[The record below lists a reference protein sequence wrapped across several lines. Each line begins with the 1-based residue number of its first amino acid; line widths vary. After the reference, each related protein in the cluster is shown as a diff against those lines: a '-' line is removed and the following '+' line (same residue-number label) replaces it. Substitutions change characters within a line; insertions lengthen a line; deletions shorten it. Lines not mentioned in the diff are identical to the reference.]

1 MSSVPGVAA
10 ATDGA
15 DEVGGIRDPDGR
27 VRPLVQLTVALVLG
41 ISTWF
46 SATAVVPQLTEVW
59 ELSATGKAWLTI
71 SVILGFV
78 SGALVSSALNIA
90 DRVRPQVVMLVGC
103 VGAGV
108 ANLGLIWAGG
118 IELGV
123 PLRFVTGLF
132 IAGVYPPSFKLI
144 STWYRKGRGLALG
157 VLAAG
162 IIFGNASPHLA
173 NALGG
178 IDWESVIYATSA
190 MSIIGGLVTCSVK
203 DGPFEFPQTVFD
215 PRQIGRVFSNRG
227 VRLASIGYFG
237 HMWEL
242 FAMAAW
248 FLIFFGDHLEA
259 SGEVALPLAAF
270 VTWVVITIGALGS
283 WVGGFV
289 ADRWGR
295 TNFTALMLAI
305 SGLCSLGIGLLF
317 DGPTWLIIVV
327 GLIWG
332 FTVVADS
339 AQFSA
344 IVTEVGD
351 QSHVGTAL
359 TMQIAI
365 GFTISAATIWIIP
378 LIEEAVTWT
387 WAFSVLAIGPAVGIA
402 AMLRLKSLPEAALI
416 AGGRG

>member
-1 MSSVPGVAA
+1 MPESGDPVDA
-10 ATDGA
+10 
-15 DEVGGIRDPDGR
+15 VGPDPEGR
-27 VRPLVQLTVALVLG
+27 LLPLTFLTIALVLCL
-41 ISTWF
+41 STWF
-46 SATAVVPQLTEVW
+46 SATAVVPQLTDVW
-59 ELSATGKAWLTI
+59 SLSSTGRAWLTI

-78 SGALVSSALNIA
+78 AGALFSATLNIA
-90 DRVRPQVVMLVGC
+90 DRVRPQLVMLVGGI
-103 VGAGV
+103 GAGV
-108 ANLGLIWAGG
+108 ANLALIWAD
-118 IELGV
+118 GV
-123 PLRFVTGLF
+123 EVGVALRFVTGFF
-132 IAGVYPPSFKLI
+132 IAGIYPPSFKLI
-144 STWYRKGRGLALG
+144 STWFRKGRGMALG

-162 IIFGNASPHLA
+162 IVLGNATPHLA

-178 IDWESVIYATSA
+178 IDWRSVIYTTTIMSA
-190 MSIIGGLVTCSVK
+190 IGGILAFSVK
-203 DGPFEFPQTVFD
+203 TGPFEFPRSVFD
-215 PRQIGRVFSNRG
+215 PGQVGRVFANRG

-248 FLIFFGDHLEA
+248 FLIFVGDHRVA
-259 SGEVALPLAAF
+259 RGEEALPVAAF
-270 VTWVVITIGALGS
+270 ATFVVIAMGSAGS

-295 TNFTALMLAI
+295 TNFTALMLTI

-317 DGPTWLIIVV
+317 DGPTWPIVV
-327 GLIWG
+327 LGLVWG

-351 QSHVGTAL
+351 QSYVGTAL

-378 LIEEAVTWT
+378 LVEEILSWK
-387 WAFSVLAIGPAVGIA
+387 WAFAVLALGPLVGIA
-402 AMLRLKSLPEAALI
+402 AMLRLKRLPEAAKI
-416 AGGRG
+416 AGGLG

>member
-1 MSSVPGVAA
+1 MSRREDRDTVDAA
-10 ATDGA
+10 LS
-15 DEVGGIRDPDGR
+15 DPAGR
-27 VRPLVQLTVALVLG
+27 LVPLVLLTISLVFGL
-41 ISTWF
+41 STWF

-59 ELSATGKAWLTI
+59 SLSSTGRAWLTI

-78 SGALVSSALNIA
+78 VGALFSATFNIA
-90 DRVRPQVVMLVGC
+90 DRVRPQVVMIVGGI
-103 VGAGV
+103 GAGI
-108 ANLGLIWAGG
+108 ANLGLIWA
-118 IELGV
+118 EGV
-123 PLRFVTGLF
+123 EPGVILRFVTGFF
-132 IAGVYPPSFKLI
+132 IAGIYPPSFKLI
-144 STWYRKGRGLALG
+144 STWYRSGRGMALG

-162 IIFGNASPHLA
+162 IVLGNATPHLA

-178 IDWESVIYATSA
+178 IDWESVIYATTI
-190 MSIIGGLVTCSVK
+190 MSLIGGVVAFSVK
-203 DGPFEFPQTVFD
+203 DGPFEFPRSVFD
-215 PRQIGRVFSNRG
+215 PRQVGRVFSNRG

-248 FLIFFGDHLEA
+248 FLIFLGDHRIA
-259 SGEVALPLAAF
+259 RGEQALPLAAF
-270 VTWVVITIGALGS
+270 ATFAVIAMGSAGS
-283 WVGGFV
+283 WVGGFI

-295 TNFTALMLAI
+295 TNFTALMLTI

-317 DGPTWLIIVV
+317 EGPTWPIIVL

-351 QSHVGTAL
+351 QSYVGTAL

-378 LIEEAVTWT
+378 IVEEITTWR
-387 WAFSVLAIGPAVGIA
+387 WAFAVLALGPLVGIA
-402 AMLRLKSLPEAALI
+402 AMLRLKRLPESAKI
-416 AGGRG
+416 AGGLG

>member
-1 MSSVPGVAA
+1 MSDTPHELADHVPSL
-10 ATDGA
+10 
-15 DEVGGIRDPDGR
+15 DPDGR
-27 VRPLVQLTVALVLG
+27 LRPLVLLTLALILG

-46 SATAVVPQLTEVW
+46 SATAVVPQLTELW
-59 ELSATGKAWLTI
+59 NLAATGKAWLTI

-78 SGALVSSALNIA
+78 VGAVISAIFNLA
-90 DRVRPQVVMLVGC
+90 DRVRPQTVMLVGC
-103 VGAGV
+103 IGAGL
-108 ANLGLIWAGG
+108 ANLGLLWSSG
-118 IELGV
+118 IELGI
-123 PLRFVTGLF
+123 PLRFATGLF

-144 STWYRKGRGLALG
+144 STWYRRGRGMALG

-162 IIFGNASPHLA
+162 IIVGNASPHLA

-178 IDWESVIYATSA
+178 VDWRGVIYATTA
-190 MSIIGGLVTCSVK
+190 MSIIGGLIAYTVE
-203 DGPFEFPQTVFD
+203 DGPFEFPRTVFD
-215 PRQIGRVFSNRG
+215 PRQIGLVFANRG

-248 FLIFFGDHLEA
+248 FLIFFGDHVEV
-259 SGEVALPLAAF
+259 SGARALPFAAF
-270 VTWVVITIGALGS
+270 ITWMVITAGAFGS
-283 WVGGFV
+283 WFGGLI

-295 TNFTALMLAI
+295 TNFAALMLTI
-305 SGLCSLGIGLLF
+305 SGLCSLMIGLLF
-317 DGPTWLIIVV
+317 GGPTWLVIVV

-344 IVTEVGD
+344 MVTETGD
-351 QSHVGTAL
+351 QSYVGTAL
-359 TMQIAI
+359 TMQMAI
-365 GFTISAATIWIIP
+365 GFTISASTIWIIP
-378 LIEEAVTWT
+378 ILQEAVTWT
-387 WAFSVLAIGPAVGIA
+387 WAFAALAIGPIVGIA

>member
-1 MSSVPGVAA
+1 MVS
-10 ATDGA
+10 
-15 DEVGGIRDPDGR
+15 DPDGR
-27 VRPLVQLTVALVLG
+27 LVPLLLLTVALVLG

-46 SATAVVPQLTEVW
+46 SATAVVPQLAEEW
-59 ELSATGKAWLTI
+59 ALSATGKAWLTI

-78 SGALVSSALNIA
+78 VGALVSSALNIA
-90 DRVRPQVVMLVGC
+90 DRVRPQVVMLVGA
-103 VGAGV
+103 VGAGL
-108 ANLGLIWAGG
+108 ANLGLIWAD
-118 IELGV
+118 GV
-123 PLRFVTGLF
+123 ATGVLLRFVTGF
-132 IAGVYPPSFKLI
+132 FVAGVYPPAFKLI
-144 STWYRKGRGLALG
+144 ATWYRVGRGMALG

-162 IIFGNASPHLA
+162 IILGNASPHLA

-178 IDWESVIYATSA
+178 VDWNSVIYATSV
-190 MSIIGGLVTCSVK
+190 MSVMGGLFAFSVR
-203 DGPFEFPQTVFD
+203 DGPFVFPRSVFD
-215 PRQIGRVFSNRG
+215 PRQVGLVFSNRG

-248 FLIFFGDHLEA
+248 FLVFFGDHLVA
-259 SGEVALPLAAF
+259 RGEEALPLAAL
-270 VTWVVITIGALGS
+270 VTFVVITMGAAGS
-283 WVGGFV
+283 WAGGLI

-305 SGLCSLGIGLLF
+305 SGACCLVIGLMF
-317 DGPTWLIIVV
+317 GGPTWLIIVV
-327 GLIWG
+327 GLVWG

-344 IVTEVGD
+344 MVTELGD
-351 QSHVGTAL
+351 QSYVGTAL

-378 LIEEAVTWT
+378 LVEEAVTWR
-387 WAFSVLAIGPAVGIA
+387 WAFVVLALGPMVGIA
-402 AMLRLKSLPEAALI
+402 AMLRLKHLPEAARI

>member
-1 MSSVPGVAA
+1 MPKPDTEVEAGTVSS
-10 ATDGA
+10 
-15 DEVGGIRDPDGR
+15 DPEGR
-27 VRPLVQLTVALVLG
+27 LLPLVQLTVALVLG
-41 ISTWF
+41 MSTWF
-46 SATAVVPQLTEVW
+46 SATAVVPQLTEEW
-59 ELSATGKAWLTI
+59 ALTGTGRAWLTI

-78 SGALVSSALNIA
+78 AGALISSTLNLA
-90 DRVRPQVVMLVGC
+90 DRFRPQLVMLVGA
-103 VGAGV
+103 VGARI
-108 ANLGLIWAGG
+108 ANLGLTWADG

-123 PLRFVTGLF
+123 ALRLATGFF

-144 STWYRKGRGLALG
+144 STWYRSGRGMALG

-162 IIFGNASPHLA
+162 IILGNALPHLT

-178 IDWESVIYATSA
+178 VDWRSVIYATSL
-190 MSIIGGLVTCSVK
+190 MSIVGGFVAFAVK
-203 DGPFEFPQTVFD
+203 DGPFEFPRSIFD
-215 PRQIGRVFSNRG
+215 PRQAGLVFSNRG

-248 FLIFFGDHLEA
+248 FLVFFGDHLVSRGEEA
-259 SGEVALPLAAF
+259 IPLAAF
-270 VTWVVITIGALGS
+270 GTFVVIAMGAAGS
-283 WVGGFV
+283 WAGGLI

-295 TNFTALMLAI
+295 TNFTILMLTV
-305 SGLCSLGIGLLF
+305 SGLCSIGIGLLF
-317 DGPTWLIIVV
+317 GGPTWLIIVV

-344 IVTEVGD
+344 MVTEVGD
-351 QSHVGTAL
+351 QSYVGTAL

-378 LIEEAVTWT
+378 IVEEATTWR
-387 WAFSVLAIGPAVGIA
+387 WAFAVLALGPLVGILS
-402 AMLRLKSLPEAALI
+402 MVRLKALPEAARI